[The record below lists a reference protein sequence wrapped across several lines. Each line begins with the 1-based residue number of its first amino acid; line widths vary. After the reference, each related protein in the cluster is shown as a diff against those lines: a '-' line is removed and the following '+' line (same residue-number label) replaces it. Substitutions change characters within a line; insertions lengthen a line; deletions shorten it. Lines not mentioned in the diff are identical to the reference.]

1 MGWKNVAKLAAEWA
15 DAKKTELLTSDQQTE
30 RQADARAD
38 RAEHDAREE
47 AGTSMLEAV
56 LPAYLSE
63 QVTANRPENVAAR
76 QDAERRARLAGRG
89 TARLELTVNGEEQ
102 GTLDVELA
110 VERSV
115 DEPYP
120 DDPLS
125 QPWLRLSL
133 EAADP
138 VPMGTTSLSMVSIA
152 FPGFTG
158 PGTYDL
164 PQLYALGESGAIESW
179 EPMDL
184 FIAPDAEVGDTAWY
198 WDTTDVGAVAVSEAG
213 LSFDLAMVS
222 AVSSVRATGIVTWG

>member
-15 DAKKTELLTSDQQTE
+15 DAKKTELLTADQRTE
-30 RQADARAD
+30 RQAGARAD
-38 RAEHDAREE
+38 LAERQAHDEL
-47 AGTSMLEAV
+47 GTSMLEAV

-76 QDAERRARLAGRG
+76 QDAERRERLAGRG
-89 TARLELTVNGEEQ
+89 TARVELRIAGEEH
-102 GTLDVELA
+102 GTVEVDLPID
-110 VERSV
+110 RTV
-115 DEPYP
+115 DEPYA

-125 QPWLRLSL
+125 MPWLRVTL
-133 EAADP
+133 EAPDP
-138 VPMGTTSLSMVSIA
+138 VPLGTTSLSTISIA

-179 EPMDL
+179 EPLDL
-184 FIAPDAEVGDTAWY
+184 YIAPDLEAGDTCWY
-198 WDTTDVGAVAVSEAG
+198 WDATDVGAVAVSEAG

-222 AVSSVRATGIVTWG
+222 AVSSVRVTGIVTWG